1 MKVGPFRT
9 QKCGSITDDM
19 PWQARIAEYRK
30 LGDNAD
36 LIMSL
41 SPQER
46 ASVASALSAEHRA
59 RIIESLPD
67 GLSRGEFKRLLY
79 FRTYGEH
86 LPDDFFKDEDEND
99 G

>member
-1 MKVGPFRT
+1 MTFESIRT
-9 QKCGSITDDM
+9 EKCGSITDDM
-19 PWQARIAEYRK
+19 PWQSRLAEYRK
-30 LGDNAD
+30 LDGNAD

-46 ASVASALSAEHRA
+46 ASVASALSAELRA
-59 RIIESLPD
+59 KIISSLPD
-67 GLSRGEFKRLLY
+67 GLLRGEFKRQLY

-86 LPDDFFKDEDEND
+86 LPEDFFKDEDEND